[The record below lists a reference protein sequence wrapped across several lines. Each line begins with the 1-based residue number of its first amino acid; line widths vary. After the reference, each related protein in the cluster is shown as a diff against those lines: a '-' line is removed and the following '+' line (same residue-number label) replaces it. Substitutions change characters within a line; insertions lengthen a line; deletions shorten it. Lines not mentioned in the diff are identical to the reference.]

1 MNNWKNIRLELAQ
14 SPEFPSG
21 SVSRTY
27 LLRLPLDDND
37 LVDEGALIKSP
48 YMATV
53 RRHWSTDPDEAGLV
67 QKVNGALA
75 ISCNGT
81 PARLLS
87 LDGLPIRLGQRVSVV
102 EPDGAVLAFRVASI
116 R

>member
-14 SPEFPSG
+14 SPEFPTG
-21 SVSRTY
+21 SVSRAY

-37 LVDEGALIKSP
+37 LVDEGALLNSP
-48 YMATV
+48 RLATV
-53 RRHWSTDPDEAGLV
+53 RRHWANDPDEAGLV

-75 ISCNGT
+75 MSSNGAS
-81 PARLLS
+81 ARMLR
-87 LDGLPIRLGQRVSVV
+87 LDDQPIRLGQQVSVV
-102 EPDGAVLAFRVASI
+102 ESDGAVLAFRIASI